1 MITRRCFCQALALSP
16 LPTLASSVETISAD
30 IVIVG
35 SGGAGLCA
43 ACAAIQAGAKNIF
56 LAEKSPTVGGHTI
69 LSAGTVAAVWPK
81 LQKPQGIDDSWE
93 LMASQMIAIGKTND
107 PSLVRVLCQNS
118 GASLQWME
126 DLGVRWRKDVRKIF
140 GCPNVRGFKTNNARS
155 GFDYII
161 AALNFI
167 KKNNV
172 NIFTN
177 TELTSIEL
185 SPAGTVGGA
194 IFTIDGNKAMRVKT
208 KKLILSTG
216 GFTANRE
223 LLTNFAPDVTSEMR
237 SSANPKGL
245 LYDGCDGQAM
255 IEASLCGARLLN
267 LDAVQIIPMGGGRT
281 ELENGVD
288 IWLNSHGERFVKE
301 GCPWKELKA
310 AIDRQGAS
318 RLWVLSAPHGS
329 ETENIESKLLDG
341 SLKIASSWD
350 ELASILQLPKE
361 KIRQTVSEY
370 NDSVSGKI
378 SGLIDVAESARPL
391 SGPPFYIGPVNLA
404 VHTTLGGIAINT
416 RSEVVKS
423 NGEPIPGL
431 YAAGEVTGGL
441 HGQDKMAGT
450 GMTENFVFGRIAGTN
465 AANSI

>member
-1 MITRRCFCQALALSP
+1 MITRRSLCQALALAP
-16 LPTLASSVETISAD
+16 LPTLASSIETVSAD

-43 ACAAIQAGAKNIF
+43 ACAAIQAGAKSIF
-56 LAEKSPTVGGHTI
+56 IAERSPTVGGHTI
-69 LSAGTVAAVWPK
+69 LSTGTVAAVWPK
-81 LQKPQGIDDSWE
+81 KQKPLGINDSWE
-93 LMASQMIAIGKTND
+93 LMASQMVDIGKTND
-107 PSLVRVLCQNS
+107 PNLVRVLCQNS
-118 GASLQWME
+118 GNALQWME

-140 GCPNVRGFKTNNARS
+140 GCPNIRGFKTHNARS
-155 GFDYII
+155 GFDYVI
-161 AALNFI
+161 AALTFI
-167 KKNNV
+167 RKNNV

-185 SPAGTVGGA
+185 SQAGDIKGAVFTVE
-194 IFTIDGNKAMRVKT
+194 GNKTMRVKT
-208 KKLILSTG
+208 RKLILATG

-223 LLTNFAPDVTSEMR
+223 LLSNFAPDVTPGMK

-245 LYDGCDGQAM
+245 LYDGCDGRAM

-281 ELENGVD
+281 ELENGFD
-288 IWLNSHGERFVKE
+288 IWINSLGERFVKE

-310 AIDRQGAS
+310 AIDQQGKS
-318 RLWVLSAPHGS
+318 RLWVLSTPHGS

-341 SLKIASSWD
+341 SLKIANSWD
-350 ELASILQLPKE
+350 ELAQTLQVPRE
-361 KIRQTVSEY
+361 KIQQTVSEY
-370 NDSVSGKI
+370 NNCVSGMTT
-378 SGLIDVAESARPL
+378 GLIEIAESARPL
-391 SGPPFYIGPVNLA
+391 VGPPFYIGPVNLT
-404 VHTTLGGIAINT
+404 VHTTLGGLAINT
-416 RSEVVKS
+416 RSEVIS
-423 NGEPIPGL
+423 SSGEPIPGL

-465 AANSI
+465 AVKCT